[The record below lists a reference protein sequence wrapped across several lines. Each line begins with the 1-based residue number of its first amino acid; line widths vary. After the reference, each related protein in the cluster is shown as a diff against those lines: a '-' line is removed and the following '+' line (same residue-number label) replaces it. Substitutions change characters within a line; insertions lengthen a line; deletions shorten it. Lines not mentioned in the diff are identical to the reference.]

1 MDRKEKSWL
10 PIIEKQEELLVFD
23 KFDQEDVWKFAQK
36 CVELATD
43 KYKKGVAIRVIL
55 EGTLVFSY
63 LMKDSNIEN
72 NWWMEKKLNVVAKT
86 QVSSLRSSIEY
97 EFGVHKKEPW
107 CDELGQYALCGGCI
121 PIWRKDRSII
131 GYVLISN
138 LTHEC
143 DHQLAA
149 DALAYC
155 AGVEIPSVV

>member
-97 EFGVHKKEPW
+97 ECGVHKKEPW
-107 CDELGQYALCGGCI
+107 CDELGLSLI
-121 PIWRKDRSII
+121 HIFSII
-131 GYVLISN
+131 LRCI
-138 LTHEC
+138 LTRSKRR
-143 DHQLAA
+143 DTRKLPRRRRR
-149 DALAYC
+149 L
-155 AGVEIPSVV
+155 GKREIFQRIFYYRMASER